1 MNRFGI
7 FGILLEYMR
16 VRRMWFL
23 SPILLVIGVLVV
35 IAWLVQTSPLFL
47 PFIYAGF

>member
-1 MNRFGI
+1 MFQI
-7 FGILLEYMR
+7 VKTLMEYVR

-23 SPILLVIGVLVV
+23 TPLILVIGVLATIGV
-35 IAWLVQTSPLFL
+35 LVQTSPLFL